1 MKCSNRSGSLFKVI
15 DKVNEMIEKHIK
27 SIEVEINSVDTKRML
42 EIEEIL
48 KYDQKT
54 LKKKEI
60 ALDKQDNAYEESIY
74 TLG

>member
-27 SIEVEINSVDTKRML
+27 SIEVEINFVDTKRML

>member
-42 EIEEIL
+42 EVEEIL

>member
-1 MKCSNRSGSLFKVI
+1 VKCSNRSGSLFKVI

>member
-1 MKCSNRSGSLFKVI
+1 MI

>member
-1 MKCSNRSGSLFKVI
+1 VI

>member
-1 MKCSNRSGSLFKVI
+1 MI

-42 EIEEIL
+42 EVEEIL